1 MATPST
7 YSSLLG
13 YDPREDELAR
23 RKLWAGMYAAAQ
35 SPWERIGLGLS
46 QLGGSLFDRATG
58 DGTADPVAQINKLSS
73 EALQQ
78 FAPGSSDYYRYI
90 ADNTTS
96 SIIKQNALVESQ
108 KAMKTEQ
115 EQNRKD
121 AEFLQKHPEQ
131 LANELAYYTQ
141 RLEAKART
149 LGWNP
154 QEPLSQEV
162 SAEIQAK
169 LEKTPEYKKILQ
181 LSTTGQ
187 TAIVD
192 KAQKEEKENLN
203 IDLTKLNIT
212 KAKQDIADANKSP
225 EAADRLLREVYT
237 LDPEKPIPQQIAA
250 NPALSNLQYV
260 PGFVTGL
267 MQTQKKALEKK
278 KTGVI
283 VLK

>member
-1 MATPST
+1 MAT
-7 YSSLLG
+7 YDIYKNLLG
-13 YDPREDELAR
+13 YDPREQQLQQQ
-23 RKLWAGMYAAAQ
+23 KLWAGLYGQAA
-35 SPWERIGLGLS
+35 SPYERMGLALG
-46 QLGGSLFDRATG
+46 QLGGTLFGG
-58 DGTADPVAQINKLSS
+58 DTQEQGQLGTINKVLKEVSTQYS
-73 EALQQ
+73 PNTPEYFKAIAEALPADMVNAKA
-78 FAPGSSDYYRYI
+78 FALQEAQKLEDVDTKKTRETVDYL
-90 ADNTTS
+90 S
-96 SIIKQNALVESQ
+96 
-108 KAMKTEQ
+108 
-115 EQNRKD
+115 
-121 AEFLQKHPEQ
+121 KHPDQ
-131 LANELAYYTQ
+131 LASELQYYTQ

-169 LEKTPEYKKILQ
+169 LEKTPEYKKIMQ
-181 LSTTGQ
+181 LSNAGQ
-187 TAIVD
+187 QAIVD

-225 EAADRLLREVYT
+225 EAADRLLREVYK

-250 NPALSNLQYV
+250 DPALSNLQYV